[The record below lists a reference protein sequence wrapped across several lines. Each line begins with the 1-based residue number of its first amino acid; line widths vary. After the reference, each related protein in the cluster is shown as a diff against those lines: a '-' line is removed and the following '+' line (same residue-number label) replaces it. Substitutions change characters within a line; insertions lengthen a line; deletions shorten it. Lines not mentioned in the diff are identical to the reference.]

1 LIEKPPADPTN
12 HLWFGGSW
20 KSQTSFKKRQW
31 SISDLSEWKSVRKF
45 WTTLKW
51 LISVFTFSYDAA
63 SYERKILVES
73 PLLKM
78 MSNNR
83 ELEMKQKAQDKEE

>member
-1 LIEKPPADPTN
+1 M
-12 HLWFGGSW
+12 
-20 KSQTSFKKRQW
+20 
-31 SISDLSEWKSVRKF
+31 
-45 WTTLKW
+45 
-51 LISVFTFSYDAA
+51 SVFTFSYDAA